1 MATTADPFSPA
12 IREFSPDFMS
22 LEEYCFRTG
31 RSYSA
36 VVQDARANRLLV
48 PVIRQG
54 RRFLIPRKAYERLLS
69 GDYPEGD
76 FPYDDRAA

>member
-1 MATTADPFSPA
+1 MATATDPRP
-12 IREFSPDFMS
+12 IEPYSPDFLS

-54 RRFLIPRKAYERLLS
+54 RRFLIPRKAYDRLLAGERLE
-69 GDYPEGD
+69 D
-76 FPYDDRAA
+76 AA